1 MSRRRSIS
9 SDISVDERLAAIA
22 LKNPAAALS
31 WPWILLHL
39 DDWGRGVASPI
50 RIKLS
55 VFPAFPF
62 TESDIQATIDS
73 LVEMKLIH
81 RYEVDGELY
90 LAVRPRTWI
99 RYQTYLKGTKRDKNQ
114 SLIPAPVE
122 APWGSEEE
130 EEMRQLMTRNSQNV
144 SRQSEMS
151 ADNSDC
157 RAMSVP
163 LPSLLPLPSPLL
175 KDLKEGASPPPEDH
189 QFVSLEEQVLIEAL
203 KPLEIPLK
211 NLRELMEEF
220 RDRDLRSEFRA
231 ARDFLQGPK
240 GKKRRSIPLTLR
252 NWLKRA
258 EPVKAGSRGTSDW
271 VEKNK
276 EALDK
281 WAT

>member
-1 MSRRRSIS
+1 LIYRY
-9 SDISVDERLAAIA
+9 DI
-22 LKNPAAALS
+22 
-31 WPWILLHL
+31 
-39 DDWGRGVASPI
+39 
-50 RIKLS
+50 
-55 VFPAFPF
+55 
-62 TESDIQATIDS
+62 
-73 LVEMKLIH
+73 
-81 RYEVDGELY
+81 DGELY

-99 RYQTYLKGTKRDKNQ
+99 KYQTYLKGTKRDKHS
-114 SLIPAPVE
+114 SLIPAPVG
-122 APWGSEEE
+122 APWGAEEE

-163 LPSLLPLPSPLL
+163 SPSLLPLPLPSPSL
-175 KDLKEGASPPPEDH
+175 KDLKEGASPPPPEDPP
-189 QFVSLEEQVLIEAL
+189 FVSLEEQVLIEAL
-203 KPLEIPLK
+203 KPVEIPLK

-220 RDRDLRSEFRA
+220 RDRDLRAEFRA
-231 ARDFLQGPK
+231 ARDFLLGPK

-258 EPVKAGSRGTSDW
+258 EPRKAGVKGTESW
-271 VEKNK
+271 IKENK